1 MPAALIGDR
10 KEGYARLAG
19 DGARSLHVRWHTG
32 KPAKSLRPALD
43 GYLERLRR
51 DAQKAKLTFRSE
63 VAEEQG
69 TLLYKW
75 QSEQQGRGVVFR
87 DADAPRM
94 FFLEVVGARKD
105 SLLPVVRGVRASFHT
120 HDGDRELWSVAGVGA
135 WLPKGMKV
143 AKKQFLAGRAS
154 LQFEVR
160 GTMVRM
166 ERWSF
171 AEQLVAKHGL
181 TGWAHS
187 ALALPMEPTATSEF
201 EASLRHSKWM
211 VATEALV
218 RLRPEANQIEALVL
232 RTRRQTPRLDPSW
245 WA

>member
-94 FFLEVVGARKD
+94 FFLEVVG
-105 SLLPVVRGVRASFHT
+105 
-120 HDGDRELWSVAGVGA
+120 
-135 WLPKGMKV
+135 
-143 AKKQFLAGRAS
+143 
-154 LQFEVR
+154 
-160 GTMVRM
+160 
-166 ERWSF
+166 
-171 AEQLVAKHGL
+171 
-181 TGWAHS
+181 
-187 ALALPMEPTATSEF
+187 
-201 EASLRHSKWM
+201 
-211 VATEALV
+211 
-218 RLRPEANQIEALVL
+218 
-232 RTRRQTPRLDPSW
+232 
-245 WA
+245 